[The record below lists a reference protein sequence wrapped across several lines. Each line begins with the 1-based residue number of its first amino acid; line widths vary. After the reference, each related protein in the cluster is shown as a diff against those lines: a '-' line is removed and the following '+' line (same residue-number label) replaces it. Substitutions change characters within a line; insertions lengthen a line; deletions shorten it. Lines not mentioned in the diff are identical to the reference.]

1 MCNGL
6 ESVTL
11 LTCLLILTGGETC
24 YYDSETFRCSADVTP
39 IMPCNVIYFI
49 FKFSNLGLINMDVQF
64 WMQIVITTNS
74 V

>member
-24 YYDSETFRCSADVTP
+24 YYDSQNFRCSADVTP
-39 IMPCNVIYFI
+39 LMECNVIYFI
-49 FKFSNLGLINMDVQF
+49 LKFSKMALINMDVRF
-64 WMQIVITTNS
+64 
-74 V
+74 

>member
-24 YYDSETFRCSADVTP
+24 YYDSQNFRCSADVTP
-39 IMPCNVIYFI
+39 LMECNV
-49 FKFSNLGLINMDVQF
+49 M
-64 WMQIVITTNS
+64 
-74 V
+74 